1 MNKPRSRLARPEFRK
16 EKEKLV
22 TRLKEAREY
31 VGLSQDKVAAFLDVN
46 RSAVSEIESGKRN
59 VTAMEL
65 KKLSKMYQRPVAWFT
80 DDLVEDVPA
89 DVEFLARTA
98 SDLSENDRTELQRFA
113 EFLKTK
119 SSADDGQQ

>member
-1 MNKPRSRLARPEFRK
+1 MNMPKSRLARPLTDQD
-16 EKEKLV
+16 KLV
-22 TRLKEAREY
+22 ARLKEAREY
-31 VGLSQDKVAAFLDVN
+31 VGLSQGKVADFLDVS
-46 RSAVSEIESGKRN
+46 RSAVSEMESGKRN

-65 KKLSKMYQRPVAWFT
+65 KKLSKIYQRPVAWFT

-119 SSADDGQQ
+119 SSIDDGQK